1 MPANPLTVSQVAAQL
16 QLSPATVRRYGQEF
30 PAHLSPGA
38 TPPPG
43 TSRKYTP
50 EDVAILRAA
59 RDLLASGER
68 YEDVNRMLDT
78 VAIDATPDPIPTAA
92 PGVDLAP
99 LQNAVTTVFNR
110 LDTLDQDLQT
120 ALSQA
125 VTDHQTVVQLA
136 AQLDALADAQ
146 ARRRPDALTALLW
159 FALGVAVTVAAVGL
173 ALWLLA

>member
-1 MPANPLTVSQVAAQL
+1 MPVNPLTVSQVAAQL

-30 PAHLSPGA
+30 PDHLSPGA

-59 RDLLASGER
+59 RDLLASGET
-68 YEDVNRMLDT
+68 YTDVNRLLDT

-120 ALSQA
+120 ALS
-125 VTDHQTVVQLA
+125 DRLSDRQTLLQLA
-136 AQLDALADAQ
+136 ADVDKVREDRTRPLINLFWFGAGFALALV
-146 ARRRPDALTALLW
+146 ALYLFSA
-159 FALGVAVTVAAVGL
+159 FIR
-173 ALWLLA
+173 

>member
-1 MPANPLTVSQVAAQL
+1 MPVNPLTVSQVAAQL

-30 PAHLSPGA
+30 PDHLSPGA

-59 RDLLASGER
+59 RDLLASGET
-68 YEDVNRMLDT
+68 YTDVNRLLDT

-110 LDTLDQDLQT
+110 LDTLDQDLQK
-120 ALSQA
+120 ALLQA

-136 AQLDALADAQ
+136 AQLDTLADAQ